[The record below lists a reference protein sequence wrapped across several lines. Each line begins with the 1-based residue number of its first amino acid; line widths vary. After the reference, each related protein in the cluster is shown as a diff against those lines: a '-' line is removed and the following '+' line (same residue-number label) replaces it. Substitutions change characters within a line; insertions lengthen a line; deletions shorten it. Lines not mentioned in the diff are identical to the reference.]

1 MGALSTASPDIAT
14 SQSPAPSVRSRL
26 FRGAGVLL
34 SILMVVEG
42 GRMLRD
48 VVRFGGDRSHIY
60 AGLLLIGGALLF
72 GALVPRSEDP
82 APDLEIPAAPPPS
95 PSRIRFDAWTLSS
108 IALVLFLAGFALL
121 RFAMRGE
128 DRLVDAAWLAS
139 IVALVAGQWRS
150 RRRSPGGGHTHGRAV
165 HLVLLLLLL
174 GVALTSRLYHLT
186 TLPFNMDGDYADH
199 GLQARAIATGGE
211 HRLFAYGW
219 AAIPMIGFMP
229 SALTMRL
236 AGPGLLGL
244 NLAGVIESLLII
256 VGVYL
261 LGCELFHPRVGVLA
275 ASLLTVSYTF
285 LHFSRTSEYID
296 PVVFTVWALYLLVRA
311 LRHGSG
317 LAAVAS
323 GALVALDCEMYYA
336 GRAVVLIAPLVA
348 LLVVGRSRRWLVAR
362 WRELLLVVLAGAV
375 VLGPMLLLFF
385 RDRDSLGT
393 RTRQVFILEPDAA
406 HHMMSVYGVDTIA
419 AMVLQQARHTALV
432 FHAEADKS
440 TQFGARRPFLDPL
453 GAAAMTLGIGYALV
467 RWRMLGSRLVLLW
480 LVTILVLGCLLTINA
495 PFFPR
500 IVGLVAPAALLGAAA
515 LERVDALVR
524 EFLSRWSRVLGWL
537 VPGGVLA
544 VALALTA
551 QANWSWYVT
560 SFESWATPRARLARY
575 LAARPELRVYSVAAP
590 FWWARDREF
599 AFLAPGQMID
609 DLDAATVRAGDFDPS
624 AVLVISPSETS
635 LVSALRARF
644 PDATIEAHRGNSPG
658 EVAFYVFR
666 RSGSES
672 EAGRTPG
679 SEPPVLAGESQAKAT
694 HSGGLA
700 EGKPWRASSAFQD
713 FPASGTMSGA
723 RGEGIFFHTEEEENP
738 WFEIDLGSP
747 RLIQAVGIVNRRD
760 CCRERAI
767 PLVVSIGTDRSD
779 MKEVGR
785 CMSEFSVWS
794 AQFAPRQARYVRI
807 QVPRKSLLHL
817 ELVTVK

>member
-1 MGALSTASPDIAT
+1 MGALNTASPAIAR

-26 FRGAGVLL
+26 LRGAGVLI

-60 AGLLLIGGALLF
+60 AGLLLVAGALLF

-95 PSRIRFDAWTLSS
+95 RIRFDAWTLAFM
-108 IALVLFLAGFALL
+108 ALVLLLAGFALF

-139 IVALVAGQWRS
+139 VVALVAGQWRS
-150 RRRSPGGGHTHGRAV
+150 RRRSPEGGRTNGRTV

-186 TLPFNMDGDYADH
+186 SLPFNLDGDFADH
-199 GLQARAIATGGE
+199 GLQARAIAAGE
-211 HRLFAYGW
+211 ERRLFAYGW

-244 NLAGVIESLLII
+244 NLAGVIEGLLII

-275 ASLLTVSYTF
+275 AALLTVSYTF
-285 LHFSRTSEYID
+285 FHFSRTSEYID
-296 PVVFTVWALYLLVRA
+296 PVVFTVWSLYLLVRA

-323 GALVALDCEMYYA
+323 GALMALDCEMYYA

-348 LLVVGRSRRWLVAR
+348 LIVVGRSRRWLVAR
-362 WRELLLVVLAGAV
+362 WRELLLVLLAGAV
-375 VLGPMLLLFF
+375 VLGPMLLLFI
-385 RDRDSLGT
+385 RDRDSFGT
-393 RTRQVFILEPDAA
+393 RTQQVLILAPDAA
-406 HHMMSVYGVDTIA
+406 RHMMGVYGVDTIG

-432 FHAEADKS
+432 FHAGADKS
-440 TQFGARRPFLDPL
+440 TQFGARRSFLDPFS
-453 GAAAMTLGIGYALV
+453 AAAMTLGIGYALV
-467 RWRMLGSRLVLLW
+467 RWRTLGGGLALLW
-480 LVTILVLGCLLTINA
+480 LVSILVAGCLMTINA

-500 IVGLVAPAALLGAAA
+500 LVGLVAPAALLGAAA

-524 EFLSRWSRVLGWL
+524 ALLSRWSRGLGWL
-537 VPGGVLA
+537 VPGGALA

-560 SFESWATPRARLARY
+560 SYESWATPRARLARY
-575 LAARPELRVYSVAAP
+575 LAARPKLRVYSVAAP
-590 FWWARDREF
+590 SWWARDREF
-599 AFLAPGQMID
+599 TFLAPGQIIG
-609 DLDAATVRAGDFDPS
+609 DLDTAAVQAGDFDPS
-624 AVLVISPSETS
+624 TVLVISPSETS

-644 PDATIEAHRGNSPG
+644 PDATIEAHRGNSPA

-672 EAGRTPG
+672 EAGRTVD
-679 SEPPVLAGESQAKAT
+679 SEPSKFDAEAQASET
-694 HSGGLA
+694 HGAGLA
-700 EGKPWRASSAFQD
+700 EGKPWRASSAFHD
-713 FPASGTMSGA
+713 FSASGTMSGD
-723 RGEGIFFHTEEEENP
+723 RSQGIFFHTVEEENP
-738 WFEIDLGSP
+738 WLEIDLGSP
-747 RLIQAVGIVNRRD
+747 RSIQTVAIVNRRD
-760 CCRERAI
+760 CCRERAV
-767 PLVVSIGTDRSD
+767 PLVISIGTDRSS
-779 MKEVGR
+779 MKEVSR
-785 CMSEFSVWS
+785 RTSEFSVWS

-817 ELVTVK
+817 ELVRVK

>member
-150 RRRSPGGGHTHGRAV
+150 RRRSPAGGRTHGRAV

-186 TLPFNMDGDYADH
+186 TLPFNLDGDFADH

-323 GALVALDCEMYYA
+323 GALMALDCEMYYA

-348 LLVVGRSRRWLVAR
+348 LLVIGRSRRWLVAR

-385 RDRDSLGT
+385 RDRDSFGT
-393 RTRQVFILEPDAA
+393 RTRQVFILAPDAA
-406 HHMMSVYGVDTIA
+406 HHMMSVYGVETIG

-432 FHAEADKS
+432 FHAGADRS
-440 TQFGARRPFLDPL
+440 TQFGARRSFLDPFS
-453 GAAAMTLGIGYALV
+453 AAAMTLGIGYALV
-467 RWRMLGSRLVLLW
+467 RWRMLGGRLVLLW

-524 EFLSRWSRVLGWL
+524 ELLSRWSRVLVWL

-560 SFESWATPRARLARY
+560 SYESWATARAHLARY
-575 LAARPELRVYSVAAP
+575 LEARPELRVHSVAAP

-679 SEPPVLAGESQAKAT
+679 SEPPVLAGESQASAT
-694 HSGGLA
+694 HSAGLA
-700 EGKPWRASSAFQD
+700 EEKPWRASSAFHD
-713 FPASGTMSGA
+713 FPASGTMSGV
-723 RGEGIFFHTEEEENP
+723 RGQGIFFHTDEEDNP

-747 RLIQAVGIVNRRD
+747 LLVQTVTIVNRRD
-760 CCRERAI
+760 CCRERAV
-767 PLVVSIGTDRSD
+767 PLVVSIGTDRSN
-779 MKEVGR
+779 MNEVGR
-785 CMSEFSVWS
+785 RTSEFSVWS

-817 ELVTVK
+817 ELVRVK